1 MAYKLDEAPA
11 WVQWAEEVD
20 LSISALTGPEA
31 PHYFRTCRRRHL
43 GTMSAHGDAAAEAG
57 ASHRADHRGYQ
68 PTGDDV
74 VLVVKDRMASI
85 EVSQIILM
93 LPAAD
98 LGRIHGL
105 PLQPHGTHQRR
116 SASDAD
122 RRSMCGAA
130 WAAWQAGAIQEKAR
144 DYLMQWS
151 RGTRRRQPRP
161 SHYHFLMHQVDGRSQ
176 PNAVA
181 PIPPALPN
189 YARPVVVAAIGS
201 HRALPVGPELDDD
214 HEPGQLVI
222 A

>member
-1 MAYKLDEAPA
+1 MN
-11 WVQWAEEVD
+11 V
-20 LSISALTGPEA
+20 
-31 PHYFRTCRRRHL
+31 F
-43 GTMSAHGDAAAEAG
+43 DAA
-57 ASHRADHRGYQ
+57 
-68 PTGDDV
+68 
-74 VLVVKDRMASI
+74 
-85 EVSQIILM
+85 
-93 LPAAD
+93 
-98 LGRIHGL
+98 
-105 PLQPHGTHQRR
+105 
-116 SASDAD
+116 
-122 RRSMCGAA
+122 C
-130 WAAWQAGAIQEKAR
+130 AAWQAGAIQEKAR